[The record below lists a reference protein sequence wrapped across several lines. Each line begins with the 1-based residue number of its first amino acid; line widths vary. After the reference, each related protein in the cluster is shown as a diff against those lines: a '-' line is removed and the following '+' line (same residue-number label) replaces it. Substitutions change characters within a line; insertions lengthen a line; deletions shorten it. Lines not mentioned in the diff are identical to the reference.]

1 MGIGGAIDVVAGYAR
16 RAPTLLQTLGLEWLD
31 RLAREPRRLAPLYL
45 STNVPF
51 AELPGRELLGARSPR
66 HGVDVGSRYAG
77 LRPTTLRTPAR
88 TGENRSRRPIGLIL
102 NENRRGS
109 SRWSIVSRGMDMQ
122 LAVSCCSRGREKA
135 KE

>member
-1 MGIGGAIDVVAGYAR
+1 MGIGGTIDMVAGYAR

-66 HGVDVGSRYAG
+66 GTPLTLAPVMGACAPALCGH
-77 LRPTTLRTPAR
+77 RPGPAR
-88 TGENRSRRPIGLIL
+88 TEAAGP
-102 NENRRGS
+102 
-109 SRWSIVSRGMDMQ
+109 
-122 LAVSCCSRGREKA
+122 
-135 KE
+135 